1 MMMVRKM
8 SDGDGAKDTDGAN
21 VILQCLMDELQALQ
35 MAYAAIEKNL
45 RDLQEDNADLVNR
58 WMAQK
63 AEMANRMNAENDS
76 FRVRQHKILQDKIV
90 AAAAD
95 TTVIPPDLER
105 YGISQGNFS
114 T

>member
-1 MMMVRKM
+1 
-8 SDGDGAKDTDGAN
+8 
-21 VILQCLMDELQALQ
+21 MDELQALQ

-105 YGISQGNFS
+105 YGIS
-114 T
+114 